1 MELFDDFSTLFPEE
15 RHGWRQD
22 LYRLAE
28 GAFRDQDDSRRLLGN
43 LLVMERYLHT
53 LEQGLA
59 EKGEEPLSPGL
70 RQGVE
75 LLWDCLEGRVH
86 PLEFQDFANSL
97 DACVFAHNVG
107 DREDAPQSFW
117 EQYLGDTQR
126 TAYEWLALE
135 WAACLLLQLVSIA
148 GGEVD
153 DPEKEGAARVDFYG
167 VCNMLDLL
175 ENACS
180 VLAGPVDQSGGYRET
195 ADRVHATPLFQGLV
209 AEIQNDLKTALT
221 ASSDQYAAFRE
232 EYRSLAILP
241 EKYAAPLL
249 DY

>member
-1 MELFDDFSTLFPEE
+1 M
-15 RHGWRQD
+15 D

-153 DPEKEGAARVDFYG
+153 DPEKEGAAQVDFYG
-167 VCNMLDLL
+167 ICDMLNIL
-175 ENACS
+175 EDACTEF
-180 VLAGPVDQSGGYRET
+180 AGGSGPFHRSDKYREI
-195 ADRVHATPLFQGLV
+195 AKQVHSASLFQQIVTEVQG
-209 AEIQNDLKTALT
+209 DLKTALT